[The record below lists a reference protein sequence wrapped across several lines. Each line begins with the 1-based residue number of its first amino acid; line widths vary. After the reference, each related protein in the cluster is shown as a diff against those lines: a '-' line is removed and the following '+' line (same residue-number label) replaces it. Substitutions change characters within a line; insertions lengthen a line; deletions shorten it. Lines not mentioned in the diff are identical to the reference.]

1 MGYCL
6 YLQSRGNSYFPETVS
21 YKLEDPSLNSRSTS
35 TNVAENPFNGL
46 TPVSLT
52 EVIKKSRSVKKAKSK
67 PLVVG
72 QSVQAK
78 NLKRAARQ
86 YHYYVFYWDKETR
99 TEDVE
104 VHLKTFINR
113 QFEIEAV
120 NLNHSRFKA
129 FRVSVDDSQE
139 EVIVNPQNWPEI
151 INVKRYYFPRNK
163 TSNTAAIGQLP
174 AIGTSSR

>member
-1 MGYCL
+1 M
-6 YLQSRGNSYFPETVS
+6 S
-21 YKLEDPSLNSRSTS
+21 YKLEGPSLNSRSTL

-46 TPVSLT
+46 TPVSFT
-52 EVIKKSRSVKKAKSK
+52 EVIKKGRSVKKAKSK

-78 NLKRAARQ
+78 NLKRAIRQ
-86 YHYYVFYWDKETR
+86 YHYYVSNWDKETR

-104 VHLKTFINR
+104 VHLKSFLNC
-113 QFEIEAV
+113 QFEIEAI

-139 EVIVNPQNWPEI
+139 EVIVNPQNWPEGI
-151 INVKRYYFPRNK
+151 YVKRYYFPRNK

-174 AIGTSSR
+174 AIGTSSRENIVNPN